1 MDNSKWYSKTG
12 PDGDVVLSSRVRL
25 ARNLRDYPFPAKSG
39 LKDKIKV
46 REIIKKSILDSNSYI
61 ASEFNYIE
69 LENLT
74 QTQAVSMVERHLVSP
89 DFIADMK
96 DKALLINKDESVS
109 IMINEED
116 HIRIQVL
123 KEGMSLT
130 EAFEYAD
137 RIDTLINENVAI
149 AFDNRLGYLTQCP
162 TNLGTGMRASVML
175 HLPALTESGTIS
187 RITSNLSKIGIIIRG
202 TYGEGTKIKGNIYQI
217 SNQITLGLSE
227 QEALANLQSVTA
239 QIVAQE
245 RRMRKELILNLM
257 VQDKIS
263 RAIGVLK
270 SAKLLSSDE
279 FMDLISLVRFGVSA
293 NLISG
298 LSFDAINKLMI
309 EVQPATMGEFEST
322 DARDMKRAEIV
333 KEKLL
338 DIVF

>member
-1 MDNSKWYSKTG
+1 MDNSKWYAKTG
-12 PDGDVVLSSRVRL
+12 PEGDVVLSSRVRL
-25 ARNLRDYPFPAKSG
+25 ARNLRDFPFPAKAS
-39 LKDKIKV
+39 LEDKFKV

-227 QEALANLQSVTA
+227 QEALANLQSVAA

-245 RRMRKELILNLM
+245 RRMRNELILNLM

-293 NLISG
+293 NLITG
-298 LSFDAINKLMI
+298 LSYDTINKLII
-309 EVQPATMGEFEST
+309 EVQPANMGEFDST
-322 DARDMKRAEIV
+322 DERDKKRAEIV